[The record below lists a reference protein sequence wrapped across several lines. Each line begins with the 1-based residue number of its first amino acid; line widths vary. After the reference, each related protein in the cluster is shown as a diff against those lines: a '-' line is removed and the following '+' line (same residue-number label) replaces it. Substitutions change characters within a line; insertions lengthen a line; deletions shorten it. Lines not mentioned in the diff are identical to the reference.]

1 MAPIAFDLMPIITP
15 TSRAA
20 WSFPADATLSIL
32 NLQELAQQCAYS
44 WTVETRY
51 HGPTNTK
58 GSKISVAFVGSRKGR
73 KSYSYRHAL
82 NVTENHLSAA
92 VEWLQQLSNLNG
104 APSYAL
110 VAKAST
116 KEGFVFTFG

>member
-1 MAPIAFDLMPIITP
+1 MPIITP

-20 WSFPADATLSIL
+20 WSFPADSALSIL
-32 NLQELAQQCAYS
+32 DLQELAQQCAYS

-51 HGPTNTK
+51 HGPTNTQ

-73 KSYSYRHAL
+73 KSYDYRHAL
-82 NVTENHLSAA
+82 TATENHLAAA

-116 KEGFVFTFG
+116 TNGYVFTFG

>member
-1 MAPIAFDLMPIITP
+1 MTIITP
-15 TSRAA
+15 TSRPA
-20 WSFPADATLSIL
+20 WSFPADAALSIL
-32 NLQELAQQCAYS
+32 DLQELAQQCAYS

-92 VEWLQQLSNLNG
+92 VEWLQQLSSQNG

-110 VAKAST
+110 MAKAST
-116 KEGFVFTFG
+116 SKGFVFTFG

>member
-1 MAPIAFDLMPIITP
+1 MPIITP
-15 TSRAA
+15 ASRAA
-20 WSFPADATLSIL
+20 CSFPADATLSVL
-32 NLQELAQQCAYS
+32 DLQELAKQCAYS

-51 HGPTNTK
+51 HKPTNTK

-73 KSYSYRHAL
+73 KSYGYRHAL
-82 NVTENHLSAA
+82 NSTENHLAAA
-92 VEWLQQLSNLNG
+92 VEWLQQLSSQNG

-116 KEGFVFTFG
+116 SKGFVFTFG

>member
-1 MAPIAFDLMPIITP
+1 MSVITP
-15 TSRAA
+15 ASRAA
-20 WSFPADATLSIL
+20 WSFPADFALSIL
-32 NLQELAQQCAYS
+32 DLQELAQQCTYS
-44 WTVETRY
+44 WTVETRFY
-51 HGPTNTK
+51 GPTNTR
-58 GSKISVAFVGSRKGR
+58 GSSISVAFVGSRKGR

-82 NVTENHLSAA
+82 SSTENHLAAA

-116 KEGFVFTFG
+116 ANGYVFTFG

>member
-1 MAPIAFDLMPIITP
+1 MTFSTITP
-15 TSRAA
+15 TTRPA
-20 WSFPADATLSIL
+20 WSFSADPDAVFSIADI
-32 NLQELAQQCAYS
+32 QGLAMTCGYS

-58 GSKISVAFVGSRKGR
+58 GSRISVAFVGSRKGR
-73 KSYSYRHAL
+73 KSCSYRHAL
-82 NVTENHLSAA
+82 TAAENHLAAA
-92 VEWLQQLSNLNG
+92 VQWMQQLSSLNG

-116 KEGFVFTFG
+116 KEGFVFTFC